1 VPRSVVVMFFS
12 FLMFLSTIGL
22 KIYKDHDK
30 QITDVSSISLAVS
43 EAVSV
48 ICNVARTKEANL
60 AHLSTVSA
68 DTRNAKDALHQQ
80 VEMLITA
87 INKLGG
93 SAQIKPCT

>member
-1 VPRSVVVMFFS
+1 M
-12 FLMFLSTIGL
+12 
-22 KIYKDHDK
+22 
-30 QITDVSSISLAVS
+30 
-43 EAVSV
+43 
-48 ICNVARTKEANL
+48 CNVAKTKEANL